1 MEEDG
6 KGGSSRGGDGSSG
19 ESGDDEGSD
28 ESETESEET
37 ESEETDSDDDSDDSD
52 DSDSDSPWLLLDDD
66 AVERAAPGALAA
78 TFGATRGGSCGGVD
92 HGYILMYER
101 CD

>member
-6 KGGSSRGGDGSSG
+6 RSGSSG
-19 ESGDDEGSD
+19 RAGAEASARARAATGAKKTARADSSDSG
-28 ESETESEET
+28 
-37 ESEETDSDDDSDDSD
+37 SDDS

-78 TFGATRGGSCGGVD
+78 TFGATRGGSFGGVD